1 MTVIPSRF
9 PTDADLWT
17 RAWSLGEGVQ
27 AVAFSGDGTTA
38 ALSLLDGTA
47 VLVHGDTD
55 ARVTVHPEGSPL
67 SFVPTAKGFL
77 SGGDDGRLVQVI
89 WGEEPVARTTHKGK
103 WIDHVAAH
111 PSGLYAYAVG
121 KEVFVSAREKPLSHP
136 SGIGGLAFHPKSKR
150 LAVSHY
156 NGVSLWWLNAVDP
169 MPDVLTWKGSHLNVL
184 WHPDGTYLMT
194 SMQENALHGWR
205 MKDGGEL
212 RMGGYPGKVHSL
224 GFSSSGRWLAT
235 SGNEQ
240 IIAWPFSGSG
250 PQGKPPIG
258 LGMPENKPC
267 SHVACNPSEE
277 LVAAGYATGRV
288 VLTLFEDQLP
298 IELVPPDN
306 VPVTALAWD
315 AAGQQLLA
323 GKENGEAFLFTAR
336 RILSRSRDR

>member
-1 MTVIPSRF
+1 MGAFPSRT
-9 PTDADLWT
+9 PADADEWT
-17 RAWSLGEGVQ
+17 RAWSLGEGVH
-27 AVAFSGDGTTA
+27 AVAFSGDGATA
-38 ALSLLDGTA
+38 AMALLDGTA
-47 VLVHGDTD
+47 VLRQGDTE
-55 ARVTVHPEGSPL
+55 ARVTVHPQGSPL
-67 SFVPTAKGFL
+67 SFVSTAKGFL
-77 SGGDDGRLVQVI
+77 SGGDDGRVVQVI
-89 WGEEPVARTTHKGK
+89 WGEEPVTLATCPGR

-111 PSGLYAYAVG
+111 PSGPYAYATG
-121 KEVFVSAREKPLSHP
+121 KEVFVSTLARPLPHP
-136 SGIGGLAFHPKSKR
+136 SSIGGLAFHPKGKR
-150 LAVSHY
+150 LAVGHY
-156 NGVSLWWLNAVDP
+156 NGVSLWWLNTREP
-169 MPDVLTWKGSHLNVL
+169 TPDVLAWKGSHLNVL

-212 RMGGYPGKVHSL
+212 RMAGYPGKVHSF

-235 SGNEQ
+235 SGNDQ

-267 SHVACNPSEE
+267 THVACNPSEE

-298 IELVPPDN
+298 IELLPPDN

-315 AAGQQLLA
+315 AVGQRLLA
-323 GKENGEAFLFTAR
+323 GKENGEAYLFTAR
-336 RILSRSRDR
+336 RILDVAR